1 MSMNE
6 QGKAV
11 LPLIE
16 MTMALFVLAICSV
29 ITVSLFL
36 YAHFA
41 GEASKDT
48 NMALFL
54 AQSRAEQLHTQDSI
68 PLESTFFYDAQWEE
82 TKDSPVYVMTVL
94 LDKETG
100 DGASLYSGA
109 IAVEKTTKY
118 PFLSE
123 DRKKLATLEVSVF
136 RPGKEGL
143 DE

>member
-1 MSMNE
+1 MSGNE

-48 NMALFL
+48 NMALFR
-54 AQSRAEQLHTQDSI
+54 AQSQAEQLHARDDI
-68 PLESTFFYDAQWEE
+68 VLESTIFYDAQWQE
-82 TKDSPVYVMTVL
+82 TNDSPVYIMTIL

-100 DGASLYSGA
+100 VDASLYSGT

-136 RPGKEGL
+136 RPGKEGSGI
-143 DE
+143 